1 MSQKSS
7 YFVLPN
13 GAAASAA
20 GDAIF
25 KGGYLKIGG
34 TTAGWLASMPAA
46 VRNTY
51 ITAAGIKNG
60 FYRAYAAEV
69 LRVITITPTAANS
82 TDYRVT
88 LSAEKGQQFDNNLPN
103 EVQTVFTHTTPLS
116 GGTAT
121 TIGNAFRAAINSH
134 PYWSQRVIAS
144 GTTTLILTA
153 TAGNPIFSAAGGPLL
168 ATVVTTAGSVQMG
181 LTGAQLLATGFAFN
195 ADTGIPAVGT
205 NYDICTLEVAG
216 PTEAVLSAGANHRIS
231 FAIVPG
237 GNNANF
243 ITALA
248 ALISK

>member
-7 YFVLPN
+7 YFVLPT

-34 TTAGWLASMPAA
+34 TTAAWLASMPAA

-60 FYRAYAAEV
+60 FYKAYAAEV
-69 LRVITITPTAANS
+69 ARVITITPTAVAS
-82 TDYRVT
+82 ADYRIT

-103 EVQTVFTHTTPLS
+103 EVQTVFTHSNPAS

-121 TIGNAFRAAINSH
+121 TISAAFIAAINIH
-134 PYWSQRVIAS
+134 PYWSLRVTAS
-144 GTTTLILTA
+144 GTATVILTA
-153 TAGNPIFSAAGGPLL
+153 KAGFPIFSAAGGANT

-181 LTGAQLLATGFAFN
+181 LTGAQLLATGFAFS
-195 ADTGIPAVGT
+195 ADTGIPVAAT
-205 NYDICTLEVAG
+205 TYDICTLEVAG
-216 PTEAVLSAGANHRIS
+216 PTEAVLSAGADHRIS

>member
-7 YFVLPN
+7 YFVLPT

-20 GDAIF
+20 GDAVF

-34 TTAGWLASMPAA
+34 TTAAWLASMPAA

-51 ITAAGIKNG
+51 ITSAGLKNG
-60 FYRAYAAEV
+60 YYRAYAAEV

-88 LSAEKGQQFDNNLPN
+88 LSIEKGQQFDNNLPN

-121 TIGNAFRAAINSH
+121 TIGDAFRAAINNH
-134 PYWSQRVIAS
+134 PYWSLRVVAS

-153 TAGNPIFSAAGGPLL
+153 RAGFPIFSAAGGALM

-195 ADTGIPAVGT
+195 ADTGIPVAAT
-205 NYDICTLEVAG
+205 TYDICTLEVAG
-216 PTEAVLSAGANHRIS
+216 PTETVLSAGADHRIS

-248 ALISK
+248 ALITK

>member
-7 YFVLPN
+7 FFVLPT
-13 GAAASAA
+13 GAAASAS
-20 GDAIF
+20 GDAVF

-34 TTAGWLASMPAA
+34 TTSAWLASMPAA
-46 VRNTY
+46 IRNTY

-69 LRVITITPTAANS
+69 ARVITITPTAANS

-88 LSAEKGQQFDNNLPN
+88 LSIEKGQQFDNNLPN

-121 TIGNAFRAAINSH
+121 TISAAFIAAINSH
-134 PYWSQRVIAS
+134 PYWSLRVTAS
-144 GTTTLILTA
+144 GSATVILTGK
-153 TAGNPIFSAAGGPLL
+153 AGFPIFSAAGGANT
-168 ATVVTTAGSVQMG
+168 ATVVTTPGSVQMG
-181 LTGAQLLATGFAFN
+181 LTGAQLIATGFAFN
-195 ADTGIPAVGT
+195 ADTGIPVAAT
-205 NYDICTLEVAG
+205 NYDICTLEVSG
-216 PTEAVLSAGANHRIS
+216 PTETVLSAGADHRIS
-231 FAIVPG
+231 FAIIAG

-243 ITALA
+243 IAALA